1 MARKKLQG
9 SFKWYIKYFI
19 YFINYNIIF
28 SIILICI
35 FVHSSSIGVLIFEQ
49 TIDNPIINGLSV
61 YRVNY
66 DQLNNEEKNK
76 ILASTNLN
84 ITCPQI
90 MRLTSITL
98 ALVKM
103 LRSDTLIELIL
114 NVIRK
119 NVLKK
124 QMNTDHTI
132 VCKQFYLLH
141 SYLYCS

>member
-1 MARKKLQG
+1 M
-9 SFKWYIKYFI
+9 KYFI

-84 ITCPQI
+84 ITSPQI
-90 MRLTSITL
+90 MMLTSITL

-132 VCKQFYLLH
+132 VCKKLYLLH
-141 SYLYCS
+141 SYLYCG